1 MADYVS
7 VPIRREVFEELKKLK
22 EELGL
27 RSYSDTIKY
36 LYLLLQ
42 FSILETYSRI

>member
-27 RSYSDTIKY
+27 RSYSDTIRY
-36 LYLLLQ
+36 LMLQ
-42 FSILETYSRI
+42 FSFFKIYNKRG